1 MQLTLRA
8 QCRKTADIRTGKTA
22 CKGAGG
28 EACPFLRCGNAVI
41 AVFPWNQSQEM
52 EPGKRVPFIFNKKK
66 AGKR

>member
-28 EACPFLRCGNAVI
+28 EACPFLC
-41 AVFPWNQSQEM
+41 EM
-52 EPGKRVPFIFNKKK
+52 GCANRTRIRKYF
-66 AGKR
+66 